1 MCVIYGWD
9 PICRMSED
17 WKQQMGIY
25 NLPKKDTQPYYN
37 VLAHDSSSRYAA
49 QGIILTPAFTQ
60 KYSFKWNLYSGIC
73 NDYMY
78 IMSNSSFSS
87 FISDYSQTNIF
98 ADINVCV
105 LRSVS

>member
-25 NLPKKDTQPYYN
+25 NLPKKDKQPYYN

-60 KYSFKWNLYSGIC
+60 KYSFKWNLFSGIC

-78 IMSNSSFSS
+78 IMSNSSIWGLFK
-87 FISDYSQTNIF
+87 FHFRLFPNQYF
-98 ADINVCV
+98 C
-105 LRSVS
+105 